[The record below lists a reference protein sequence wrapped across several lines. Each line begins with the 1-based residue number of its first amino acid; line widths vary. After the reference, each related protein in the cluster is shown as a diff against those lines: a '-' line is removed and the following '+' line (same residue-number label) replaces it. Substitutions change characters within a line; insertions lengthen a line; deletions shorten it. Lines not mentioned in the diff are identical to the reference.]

1 MIFPDRTI
9 VEMRLASIVLRS
21 GQYSQ
26 TEIRSTMLRGAR
38 RRRRSSIRVGR
49 GWARPARTRNEVG
62 QDDLRHP
69 GGLWRNSMVRLL
81 YGRTGIMKNHKD
93 AIALGLLI
101 IGLFGWLKLD
111 IQGLEQ
117 RMDQRF
123 LALEGRMSSL
133 EQRVARIEGA
143 LFRGVP
149 LKPE

>member
-1 MIFPDRTI
+1 
-9 VEMRLASIVLRS
+9 
-21 GQYSQ
+21 
-26 TEIRSTMLRGAR
+26 
-38 RRRRSSIRVGR
+38 
-49 GWARPARTRNEVG
+49 
-62 QDDLRHP
+62 
-69 GGLWRNSMVRLL
+69 
-81 YGRTGIMKNHKD
+81 MKNHKD

-143 LFRGVP
+143 LFRGAP